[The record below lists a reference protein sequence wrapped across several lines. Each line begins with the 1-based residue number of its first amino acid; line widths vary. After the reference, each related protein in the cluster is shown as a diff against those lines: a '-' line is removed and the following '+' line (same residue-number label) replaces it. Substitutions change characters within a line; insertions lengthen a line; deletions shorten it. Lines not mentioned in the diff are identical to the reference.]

1 MTCGRWA
8 RELIAA
14 STLLVLAFVGAA
26 NAMGTSDGD
35 FSCPI
40 TSGEAVTLEREQ
52 ISELFIARGIDT
64 PLTEIVAANLQASVE
79 HYLLPRPDVADDR
92 ARALLFYIGNAE
104 VLCAMFWRIDDDGN
118 NVFIVD
124 RLSVAPAEIVPMID
138 EMVMGMQGAQTNGL
152 RGAVRRSEQEE
163 PATRGATT
171 LVTVER
177 PSTED
182 MLAQLSLLL
191 FPAAIADHLDDLASL
206 TIVPCL
212 NIGIVP
218 FAALDPTGDGIPFV
232 ETTVINVE
240 AELGHIYDYRMFEW
254 DSDIGSVA
262 VFGDPD
268 ATVDAE
274 WSFPRLPGAQR
285 EAVAIAAHFGVAP
298 ILGDGA
304 TPRRLVD
311 AIAEAGYIHIAAHG
325 LSSVED
331 PLDGSFLALTGG
343 RLTAREIQ
351 HLSLVNYPL
360 VVLSAC
366 QTGLGGPLDAGIIGL
381 ARGFVIAGAAAT
393 VATLWNVDDAA
404 TEGIMVEFAE
414 NLGSMNP
421 AEALRRAQLSARERY
436 AHPRYWSG
444 FMVFGS
450 RVLTIRPG

>member
-285 EAVAIAAHFGVAP
+285 EAVAIAAHFG
-298 ILGDGA
+298 
-304 TPRRLVD
+304 
-311 AIAEAGYIHIAAHG
+311 AAHG